1 MEEEKRKVEKIL
13 KEQEEKERLYNEK
26 MLFFL
31 LDLERMVMLWQNLN
45 LKMRKLNRLFQ

>member
-31 LDLERMVMLWQNLN
+31 LDLERMVM
-45 LKMRKLNRLFQ
+45 